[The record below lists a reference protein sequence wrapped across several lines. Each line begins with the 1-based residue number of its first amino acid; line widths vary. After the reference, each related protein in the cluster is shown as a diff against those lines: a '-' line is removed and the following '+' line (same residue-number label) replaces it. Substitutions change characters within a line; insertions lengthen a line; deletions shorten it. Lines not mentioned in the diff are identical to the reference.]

1 MLNPMPGNFVLR
13 WMGPRPDMIDFA
25 RKLSP
30 VTYVRKDVPPILA
43 IHGDADDVV
52 PYQQSVQLVAAL
64 KQAGAKAELITVR
77 HGEHGFS
84 DRESAKLW
92 PQVFKWMKKVKLTP

>member
-64 KQAGAKAELITVR
+64 NRPGRKP
-77 HGEHGFS
+77 S
-84 DRESAKLW
+84 
-92 PQVFKWMKKVKLTP
+92 